1 MEKDY
6 FVGEIGKNVPKNTE
20 EKEEDLLEEL
30 YSRWQQGD
38 SMEVVDVM
46 IDLNLKRREIG
57 RLLKRMEQH
66 GYLVEAV
73 RSGTLELTSFG
84 KIQGAECM
92 MRHQSL
98 TQFLQLVSGMG
109 LEEAQENA
117 CRMEHVMNGKGI
129 QGISDFIKYG
139 DIYDRIMENLDLRMM
154 YDEGNYP
161 VCFGLYRM
169 DKREPRELAEEFD
182 LLEDEATLEVAEKRS
197 WFYIQKQENAPFSLW
212 YLRRTG
218 WKRAEERADGWL
230 VPTQVFTF
238 TVSAGMPVID
248 GTLVVAL
255 AGRESE
261 PTAADCREM
270 NVHL

>member
-20 EKEEDLLEEL
+20 EKEEDLLEAL
-30 YSRWQQGD
+30 YERWQQGD
-38 SMEVVDVM
+38 SMRVVDVM
-46 IDLNLKRREIG
+46 IDLKLKRREIG
-57 RLLKRMEQH
+57 QLLRRMEMH

-73 RSGTLELTSFG
+73 RSGTLELTPFG

-117 CRMEHVMNGKGI
+117 CRMEHVMNDKGI
-129 QGISDFIKYG
+129 RGISEFVKYG

-154 YDEGNYP
+154 YDEGDYP
-161 VCFGLYRM
+161 VCFGLYCM
-169 DKREPRELAEEFD
+169 DKRAPRVLAEEFD
-182 LLEDEATLEVAEKRS
+182 LLEDETTLEVTEKRS
-197 WFYIQKQENAPFSLW
+197 WFHIQKRENTPLSLW
-212 YLRRTG
+212 YLRRAG
-218 WKRAEERADGWL
+218 WRLAEERPGGWL
-230 VPTQVFTF
+230 IPTDAFTY
-238 TVSAGMPVID
+238 TVSAGMPVVD

-255 AGRESE
+255 AERE
-261 PTAADCREM
+261 PTATDCREL